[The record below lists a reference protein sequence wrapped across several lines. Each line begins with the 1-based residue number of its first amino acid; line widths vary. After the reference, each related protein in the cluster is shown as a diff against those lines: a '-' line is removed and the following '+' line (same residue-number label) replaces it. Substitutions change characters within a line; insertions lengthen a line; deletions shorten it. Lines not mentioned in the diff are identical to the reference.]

1 MKPKP
6 LRTLFDATH
15 HGKYSFEEF
24 LDCVEPNSFE
34 PKKIGGRDIYQPSK
48 KLKAFHAFLN
58 TFLFAYLEINERVVF
73 SYRKGFNA
81 QSAISRHAQNRAFFQ
96 ADFKNF
102 FGSISRDTVK
112 TTIQLRSHHCPIADL
127 NLYVERILDLTTA
140 NDALPIGFSTSP
152 LISNACLTAFD
163 HELDAHCTK
172 LGAIYTR
179 YADDLV
185 VSAQERELL
194 LEISTTVENL
204 LQRHFEGRMVLN
216 PSKSKLTTIG
226 RKVKALGLVILPT
239 GRVTIDME
247 LKKKIEVLLHFYS
260 TDTPKFVRFA
270 GCSDYEGA
278 VGKVSGYLNYVNAND
293 QRYLEKLRGKFGA
306 TIVDSFIHKTVS

>member
-1 MKPKP
+1 
-6 LRTLFDATH
+6 
-15 HGKYSFEEF
+15 
-24 LDCVEPNSFE
+24 
-34 PKKIGGRDIYQPSK
+34 
-48 KLKAFHAFLN
+48 
-58 TFLFAYLEINERVVF
+58 
-73 SYRKGFNA
+73 
-81 QSAISRHAQNRAFFQ
+81 
-96 ADFKNF
+96 
-102 FGSISRDTVK
+102 
-112 TTIQLRSHHCPIADL
+112 
-127 NLYVERILDLTTA
+127 
-140 NDALPIGFSTSP
+140 
-152 LISNACLTAFD
+152 
-163 HELDAHCTK
+163 
-172 LGAIYTR
+172 
-179 YADDLV
+179 
-185 VSAQERELL
+185 
-194 LEISTTVENL
+194 VENL